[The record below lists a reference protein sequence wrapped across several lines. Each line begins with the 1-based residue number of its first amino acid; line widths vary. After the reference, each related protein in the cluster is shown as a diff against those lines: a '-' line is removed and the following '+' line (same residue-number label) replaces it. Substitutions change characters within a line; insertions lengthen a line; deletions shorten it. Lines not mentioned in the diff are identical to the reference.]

1 MWCVSSMS
9 KLHGKACCEVSN
21 ATLYKGVEVGRCP
34 PGAPG
39 VQSSID
45 AVLVGAGW
53 CSQSLALDMAGLGL
67 HAIGW
72 QNPDRTILLL
82 PVQKP
87 LKADASCPGQNERQ
101 PGLAHA
107 TGADLS
113 HLAA

>member
-1 MWCVSSMS
+1 M
-9 KLHGKACCEVSN
+9 LHQSAAHGTAYN
-21 ATLYKGVEVGRCP
+21 GVEVGRCT

-53 CSQSLALDMAGLGL
+53 CSQSLALETAGLGL

-72 QNPDRTILLL
+72 QYPDRTILLL
-82 PVQKP
+82 PVQK
-87 LKADASCPGQNERQ
+87 LLEADASCPGQDERQ
-101 PGLAHA
+101 SGLAHA